1 MREEEF
7 ELELVNSLKEIS
19 YDDRNKEY
27 MTELSDRTIH
37 FDKVSDQY
45 AILKGKNN
53 LKSID
58 GLYTEGF
65 SKIFIE
71 FKNGRIVSGNE
82 VNKNKLKKIEGK
94 ILSSETILCDMI
106 GEEQEYM
113 KDNIDFILVYSEE
126 KNKDYK
132 KEEVVKIS
140 PSLEK
145 LSIGF
150 LKLGKKEF
158 IKFGLEKYKGSHFK
172 EVHTYTKEEFE
183 GYMKKQKKNIPA
195 T

>member
-1 MREEEF
+1 MSKFLGMREEEF

-27 MTELSDRTIH
+27 MTELSDRTVH
-37 FDKVSDQY
+37 FDKVSNQY

-82 VNKNKLKKIEGK
+82 VNKNKLEKIEGK

-113 KDNIDFILVYSEE
+113 K
-126 KNKDYK
+126 
-132 KEEVVKIS
+132 
-140 PSLEK
+140 
-145 LSIGF
+145 
-150 LKLGKKEF
+150 
-158 IKFGLEKYKGSHFK
+158 
-172 EVHTYTKEEFE
+172 
-183 GYMKKQKKNIPA
+183 KQKRTSLPPKIRTAGIVFYYFAPSA
-195 T
+195 HMVM